1 MCYLHLFCFVKRYL
15 CLITDIASFVIHVI
29 VKRLSKKPRQV
40 FNQKITESYFGH
52 LQKLSC
58 QKRLYFKLGWALW
71 RTTRSLY
78 GYNILTVFQLAV
90 TIGGWVRLSW
100 WAKACQTF
108 FMGRFNMGVLQ
119 WETDVLEKAVFDCS
133 LFRVELASSE
143 RWKQRNRIWVCLC
156 CFVQGQGK
164 SRGRASTCF

>member
-1 MCYLHLFCFVKRYL
+1 M
-15 CLITDIASFVIHVI
+15 
-29 VKRLSKKPRQV
+29 
-40 FNQKITESYFGH
+40 
-52 LQKLSC
+52 
-58 QKRLYFKLGWALW
+58 
-71 RTTRSLY
+71 
-78 GYNILTVFQLAV
+78 FQLAV

-143 RWKQRNRIWVCLC
+143 R
-156 CFVQGQGK
+156 
-164 SRGRASTCF
+164 